1 MSKNPLSK
9 TQIDR
14 LGDRLKGGSHEEIDL
29 RLLED
34 YRRSFGD
41 AYQEVVRII
50 RERGQ
55 SPTGRLAKSTPSVV
69 DKLKRESIRLS
80 QIQDI
85 AGCRIVVTDVIE
97 QEQVVE
103 TLAAAFHGASVRD
116 RREEP
121 SYGYR
126 AVHIVAEMFGK
137 PIEIQVRTS
146 LQHMWANLS
155 EKSSDVLSPKI
166 KYGGGPVKWRNFLD
180 KGSQSVAAYEVLE
193 KIHSEAVTAH
203 EVFEKSHSKAVTAH
217 EVFEKSHSKAV
228 TAHEVLEN
236 AAAELLEHRLPEHKV
251 QEIVEEMEASRLRIK
266 DLAEKMEASR
276 LRIKDLAEEVLSAW
290 NETADLLNKAIS
302 WLDERKGEK
311 Q

>member
-1 MSKNPLSK
+1 MTKNPLSK

-41 AYQEVVRII
+41 AYQEVIRIVREQD
-50 RERGQ
+50 R
-55 SPTGRLAKSTPSVV
+55 SPTGRPAKSTRSVV

-103 TLAAAFHGASVRD
+103 TLAAAFPGASVRD
-116 RREEP
+116 RRQEP
-121 SYGYR
+121 SFGYR

-137 PIEIQVRTS
+137 PVEIQVRTS

-155 EKSSDVLSPKI
+155 EKSSDVLDPEI
-166 KYGGGPVKWRNFLD
+166 KYGGGPDGWRNRL
-180 KGSQSVAAYEVLE
+180 GTISESVAAYEEFE
-193 KIHSEAVTAH
+193 KASSEAVTAH
-203 EVFEKSHSKAVTAH
+203 KEFEKASS
-217 EVFEKSHSKAV
+217 EAV

-266 DLAEKMEASR
+266 DLDEKTEASR
-276 LRIKDLAEEVLSAW
+276 LRIKDLDEKLLASW
-290 NETADLLNKAIS
+290 NKNADLLNMAIS
-302 WLDERKGEK
+302 WLYEQEGEK

>member
-203 EVFEKSHSKAVTAH
+203 EV
-217 EVFEKSHSKAV
+217 
-228 TAHEVLEN
+228 LEN

-251 QEIVEEMEASRLRIK
+251 QEIVEE
-266 DLAEKMEASR
+266 MEASR

>member
-1 MSKNPLSK
+1 MTKNPLSK

-41 AYQEVVRII
+41 AYQEVIRIVREQD
-50 RERGQ
+50 R
-55 SPTGRLAKSTPSVV
+55 SPTGRPAKSTRSVV
-69 DKLKRESIRLS
+69 DKLQRESIRLS

-103 TLAAAFHGASVRD
+103 TLAAAFPGASVRD
-116 RREEP
+116 RRQEP
-121 SYGYR
+121 SFGYR

-137 PIEIQVRTS
+137 PVEIQVRTS

-155 EKSSDVLSPKI
+155 EKSSDVLDPEI

-217 EVFEKSHSKAV
+217 EV
-228 TAHEVLEN
+228 LEN
-236 AAAELLEHRLPEHKV
+236 AAAELLEHNLPEHKV

-266 DLAEKMEASR
+266 DLDEKTEASR
-276 LRIKDLAEEVLSAW
+276 LRIKDLDEKLLASW
-290 NETADLLNKAIS
+290 NKNADLLNMAIS
-302 WLDERKGEK
+302 WLYEQEGEK